1 MGLRIRRVRPTLP
14 VAGLCGRRDEHPSTS
29 SMLLHFFKMNGAGN
43 DFIIVDNRDLSLT
56 KELDADTIAALCDRH
71 RGIGADGLLAVEPA
85 QRGADFRFRYYNAD
99 GGEAEMCGNGA
110 RCFGRFTAHLGEIVL
125 KKVTFETIA
134 GTLAAEMIGEDVRIA
149 MSEPK
154 DLKLNTDAKIPG
166 FDSPLHFVNTG
177 VPHVV
182 AFLKSP
188 QALDE
193 FDVYNHGAAI
203 RNHAVFAPAGTNA
216 NFAAVLSPGH
226 ISIRTYERGVE
237 DETLACGTGMVA
249 SALVHH
255 LLTGAPSPIKVDV
268 EGGDTLEIGFEKTG
282 DQAFKNVTLTGP
294 ADFVFEGEIDI

>member
-1 MGLRIRRVRPTLP
+1 
-14 VAGLCGRRDEHPSTS
+14 
-29 SMLLHFFKMNGAGN
+29 MLLNFFKMNGAGN

-56 KELDADTIAALCDRH
+56 KELDTDTIAALCDRH

-85 QRGADFRFRYYNAD
+85 QKGADFRFRYYNAD

-125 KKVTFETIA
+125 KKVTFETIV

-154 DLKLNTDAKIPG
+154 DLKLNTDAKLP
-166 FDSPLHFVNTG
+166 DLDAPLHFVNTG

-182 AFLKSP
+182 VFLESAK
-188 QALDE
+188 ALDD
-193 FDVYNHGAAI
+193 FDVYNYGSAI
-203 RNHAVFAPAGTNA
+203 RNHKAFAPAGTNA
-216 NFAAVLSPGH
+216 NFAAVIAPDH

-282 DQAFKNVTLTGP
+282 DQSFKNVTLTGP